1 MDELAGYM
9 NEINHM
15 DGTRITWMGLDHMVQ
30 PYHMDEIGNI
40 DDMNVDKRT

>member
-9 NEINHM
+9 NEINHI

-30 PYHMDEIGNI
+30 PYRMDEIGNR
-40 DDMNVDKRT
+40 DDMNNVKRT

>member
-15 DGTRITWMGLDHMVQ
+15 DGTRITWMRLD
-30 PYHMDEIGNI
+30 HMDEIGNI
-40 DDMNVDKRT
+40 DDMNDVKGT